1 MTYAIVLTSALL
13 AIALAAALVREHRLR
28 KALELLLKNLAQAWR
43 SQHAETETPTT
54 VDNTAADSPT
64 DNRL

>member
-1 MTYAIVLTSALL
+1 MTYAIILTSALL

-28 KALELLLKNLAQAWR
+28 KALESLLKKIITAWR
-43 SQHAETETPTT
+43 SQHAETETPI
-54 VDNTAADSPT
+54 DDPIDGPT